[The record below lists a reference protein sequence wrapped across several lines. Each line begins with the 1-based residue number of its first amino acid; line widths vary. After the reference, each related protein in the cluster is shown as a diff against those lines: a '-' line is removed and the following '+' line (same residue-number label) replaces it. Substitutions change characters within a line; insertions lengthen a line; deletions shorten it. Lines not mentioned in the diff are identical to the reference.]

1 MVIKLLHEPSI
12 VRYLDTAAQVVTA
25 RHVLLM
31 TDKLDCRR
39 LISSFS
45 FDKLILSFVNSVITC
60 IIRFIVENENKQ
72 LTVLLGIE

>member
-39 LISSFS
+39 LISSFL
-45 FDKLILSFVNSVITC
+45 FDKLILSFANSVVTC
-60 IIRFIVENENKQ
+60 ITNRFIVENENKQ
-72 LTVLLGIE
+72 LTVL